1 MRLPRVTVLIEVKT
15 MEIFPVANKGD
26 QKIAFAIENIYVSYR
41 TVARLLDQAEEVTDV
56 RLRGRFGSSED
67 IRIEF
72 KYLGR
77 DYIVWEPF
85 GDNSQYWI
93 GPRNPDEG
101 VDEIIGVEDIFKRYR
116 PPLHRVLL
124 GDLLTLKLFKRFA
137 TRD

>member
-1 MRLPRVTVLIEVKT
+1 
-15 MEIFPVANKGD
+15 METFPVANKGD
-26 QKIAFAIENIYVSYR
+26 QKVAFAIKNIYVSGR
-41 TVARLLDQAEEVTDV
+41 TIARLLDQAEGVTDV

-72 KYLGR
+72 KYLDR

-93 GPRNPDEG
+93 GPRSPDEG
-101 VDEIIGVEDIFKRYR
+101 ADEIIGVENIFKRYR

-124 GDLLTLKLFKRFA
+124 GDLLTLKSFKRFA